1 MTKKAVI
8 SMASRYDA
16 RQGLTQSLKSGDRM
30 NKEIIL
36 KRVQERLPDLLA
48 LYAFGSRIQG
58 QANAESD
65 LDLAVLVPGYA
76 DPLLLFDL
84 AGDLADVAG
93 CSVDLLDLRAASTV
107 MQYQIITTGVR
118 WWQKDSQAALFEA
131 AILSEKT
138 ALDEA
143 RNALIEDIQ
152 HSGSVYGR

>member
-1 MTKKAVI
+1 
-8 SMASRYDA
+8 
-16 RQGLTQSLKSGDRM
+16 M
-30 NKEIIL
+30 NQEIIV
-36 KRVQERLPDLLA
+36 KRVQDRLPDLLA

-58 QANAESD
+58 NAGADSD

-84 AGDLADVAG
+84 AGELTDRAG
-93 CSVDLLDLRAASTV
+93 CTVDLLDLRAASTV

-138 ALDEA
+138 ALDEV
-143 RNALIEDIQ
+143 RKALIDDIQ

>member
-1 MTKKAVI
+1 
-8 SMASRYDA
+8 
-16 RQGLTQSLKSGDRM
+16 M
-30 NKEIIL
+30 NQQIIL
-36 KRVQERLPDLLA
+36 KRVQDRLPDLLA

-76 DPLLLFDL
+76 NPLLLFDL
-84 AGDLADVAG
+84 AEELADDAG
-93 CSVDLLDLRAASTV
+93 CAVDLLDLRAASTV
-107 MQYQIITTGVR
+107 MQYQITTTGMR

-143 RNALIEDIQ
+143 RKTLIDDIQ
-152 HSGSVYGR
+152 HRGSVYGR

>member
-1 MTKKAVI
+1 
-8 SMASRYDA
+8 
-16 RQGLTQSLKSGDRM
+16 M
-30 NKEIIL
+30 NQQITL

-65 LDLAVLVPGYA
+65 LDLAVLVAGYA
-76 DPLLLFDL
+76 NPLLLFDV

-93 CSVDLLDLRAASTV
+93 CAVDLLDLRAASTV

-143 RNALIEDIQ
+143 RSALIDDIQ
-152 HSGSVYGR
+152 HQGSVYGR